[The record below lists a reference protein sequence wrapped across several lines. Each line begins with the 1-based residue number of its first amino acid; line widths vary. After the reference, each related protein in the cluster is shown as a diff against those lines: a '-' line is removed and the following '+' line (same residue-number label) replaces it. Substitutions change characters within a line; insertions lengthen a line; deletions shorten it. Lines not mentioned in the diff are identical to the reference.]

1 MDINT
6 PFGRKIMLEWT
17 LKSIPLKLTDLQ
29 QQCYYYIVCLSIYLS
44 KNETEIP
51 SYIEN
56 IKKEGIVNKTCLIYK
71 NKTYDIDKI
80 GLSNLEVIQNNKKD
94 MKWD

>member
-6 PFGRKIMLEWT
+6 PLGRQIMLEWT
-17 LKSIPLKLTDLQ
+17 LRSIPLGLTDLQ

-44 KNETEIP
+44 KNETEVP
-51 SYIEN
+51 FYIED
-56 IKKEGIVNKTCLIYK
+56 ITEEGIVKDTCLIYK

-94 MKWD
+94 NK